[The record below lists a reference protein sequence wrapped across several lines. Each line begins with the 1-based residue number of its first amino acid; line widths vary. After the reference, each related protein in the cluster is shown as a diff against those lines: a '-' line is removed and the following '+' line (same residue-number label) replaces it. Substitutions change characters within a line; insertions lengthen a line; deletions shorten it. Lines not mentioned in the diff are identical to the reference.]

1 MLGIDSCGPLASP
14 FRKLL
19 ISSFYIKHLRCHAR
33 YVISLALLLLY
44 TRSSDEHKGVM
55 EMMLKITTIQE
66 SRNDVLIKLEGK
78 ITDQWAALLDGE
90 CRAYLR
96 QKKAVHLDCSH
107 VDFID
112 ARGVEVL
119 NNLPQT
125 QVNLMSAPGFITEL
139 LQIGGRS

>member
-1 MLGIDSCGPLASP
+1 
-14 FRKLL
+14 
-19 ISSFYIKHLRCHAR
+19 
-33 YVISLALLLLY
+33 
-44 TRSSDEHKGVM
+44 
-55 EMMLKITTIQE
+55 MMLKITKIQE
-66 SRNDVLIKLEGK
+66 SRIDVLIKLEGK

-107 VDFID
+107 IDFID

-119 NNLPQT
+119 NNLPRK

>member
-1 MLGIDSCGPLASP
+1 
-14 FRKLL
+14 
-19 ISSFYIKHLRCHAR
+19 
-33 YVISLALLLLY
+33 
-44 TRSSDEHKGVM
+44 
-55 EMMLKITTIQE
+55 MMLKITMIQE
-66 SRNDVLIKLEGK
+66 SRNDVLLQLEGK
-78 ITDQWAALLDGE
+78 ITAQWASLLDRE
-90 CRAYLR
+90 CRSLLR
-96 QKKAVHLDCSH
+96 QEKTLYLDCSH